1 MKDMH
6 INQSAIREDFPSLDE
21 WLGPDI
27 LDADGIPRRSSR
39 FDEVLVGMSSVTQD
53 SGRV

>member
-21 WLGPDI
+21 RLGPDI